1 MLPLKRLLEE
11 FKYFKALNCSCHFPS
26 MAILDPTQPLWPWHL
41 TFLLCCIFSSLT
53 RAHPLYFNTTPSA
66 ELNPQCTNSV
76 DWMNDRYFN
85 PNHCLDALHKLEETD
100 LRIYKSRDIEF
111 LALGA
116 KPRTKLP
123 GIRLP
128 RRYTSEGCT
137 IVIAM
142 LSTITENFLPAQEK
156 QVDEYAITDVSKFS
170 YLWSIAAWIDGKCV
184 TKDLSLGWCATGL
197 QESIGVITVGTRS
210 KAIGFIP
217 GGPTLSNLNRNS
229 SRDVDLS

>member
-1 MLPLKRLLEE
+1 ME
-11 FKYFKALNCSCHFPS
+11 A
-26 MAILDPTQPLWPWHL
+26 TQPLWPWHL
-41 TFLLCCIFSSLT
+41 TILLCCIIFSSLT
-53 RAHPLYFNTTPSA
+53 QAHPLSLNTSLSS
-66 ELNPQCTNSV
+66 ELIPQCTSSV

-85 PNHCLDALHKLEETD
+85 PNHCLDALYKLENTD
-100 LRIYKSRDIEF
+100 LRVYKSRDIEF

-116 KPRTKLP
+116 KPRTTLP

-184 TKDLSLGWCATGL
+184 SHASSLGWCATGL
-197 QESIGVITVGTRS
+197 QQSIGVIMLGTQS
-210 KAIGFIP
+210 KANGFIP
-217 GGPTLSNLNRNS
+217 GGPTLNNLNRNA

>member
-1 MLPLKRLLEE
+1 
-11 FKYFKALNCSCHFPS
+11 
-26 MAILDPTQPLWPWHL
+26 MAKLDSTQPLWPWHL
-41 TFLLCCIFSSLT
+41 TTLLCCIIFSSLT
-53 RAHPLYFNTTPSA
+53 QAHPSSLNTSFSS
-66 ELNPQCTNSV
+66 ELTPQCTNSI

-85 PNHCLDALHKLEETD
+85 PNHCLNALFKLENTD
-100 LRIYKSRDIEF
+100 LRVYKSRDIEF

-170 YLWSIAAWIDGKCV
+170 YLWSIAAWIDGRCV
-184 TKDLSLGWCATGL
+184 TKASSLGWCATGL
-197 QESIGVITVGTRS
+197 QQSIGVITVGTQS
-210 KAIGFIP
+210 KADGFIP
-217 GGPTLSNLNRNS
+217 GGPTLNNLNRNA
-229 SRDVDLS
+229 SRDADLS